1 MSDLNI
7 ITFTAQGN
15 GVPISL
21 DYVSSQVPNL
31 PSGSNALHT
40 TYQVYSQT
48 AIPIHE
54 AISGFND
61 SIYVMLH
68 SISEFPIMV
77 QVFQSD
83 GVSAP
88 VLFKCLQVN
97 KFGNHQNILFNGH
110 TMFSNQKL
118 YIVLDNESDKDK
130 IFVTGYVKRF
140 AI

>member
-31 PSGSNALHT
+31 PSGTNALHT

-48 AIPIHE
+48 AVPIHE

-68 SISEFPIMV
+68 SI
-77 QVFQSD
+77 
-83 GVSAP
+83 
-88 VLFKCLQVN
+88 
-97 KFGNHQNILFNGH
+97 
-110 TMFSNQKL
+110 
-118 YIVLDNESDKDK
+118 
-130 IFVTGYVKRF
+130 
-140 AI
+140 

>member
-68 SISEFPIMV
+68 SISEYPIMV

-83 GVSAP
+83 GVSTP

-97 KFGNHQNILFNGH
+97 KAGNHQNILFNGH
-110 TMFSNQKL
+110 TMFANQKL